1 MKNLNKQ
8 KGFTLIE
15 LVVVIVILGILAATA
30 APKFIDLQG
39 DARAATIQAVKAAME
54 SSTTMVHAKSL
65 IVGNDKD
72 ANVVQVNINSDQQ
85 VNVKDGWPTNA
96 DASTWD
102 ILLDIEDA
110 DFTIL
115 SVGTEGDGV
124 NSKTY
129 VYPTQT
135 VALTSANIVA
145 FECWASYSESIS
157 TNAKPVIIVDVDE
170 C

>member
-1 MKNLNKQ
+1 MRKLNKQ

-65 IVGNDKD
+65 IEGNDKD
-72 ANVVQVNINSDQQ
+72 AAVTQVFINSVEDVNI
-85 VNVKDGWPTNA
+85 KAGWPTNSNA
-96 DASTWD
+96 DTWD
-102 ILLDIEDA
+102 ILLDINAEE
-110 DFTIL
+110 FTIL
-115 SVGTEGDGV
+115 PVGTEGAGAAAI
-124 NSKTY
+124 TY
-129 VYPTQT
+129 VYPTQDT
-135 VALTSANIVA
+135 PLTSANIVA
-145 FECWASYSESIS
+145 FECWASYTESTS
-157 TNAKPVIIVDVDE
+157 TNTKPIITFEVDE